1 LADLIAH
8 PSRNEILKEQGF
20 LEKEFSLFVREVIKI
35 LQKKYDQHEGRT
47 FGKKFI

>member
-20 LEKEFSLFVREVIKI
+20 LEREFSSFVQEVIKI
-35 LQKKYDQHEGRT
+35 LEKKYDQHEGRM
-47 FGKKFI
+47 FGKEFL